1 VKNLNCHIGWYF
13 LLGNADKGIDI
24 SLVVSA
30 ASNDEKHS
38 FKLQYHL
45 DIKIIIILTF
55 NLLIYMRKT
64 WITKAI

>member
-38 FKLQYHL
+38 FKLRNITL
-45 DIKIIIILTF
+45 ILKFTS
-55 NLLIYMRKT
+55 
-64 WITKAI
+64 ASPG